1 MQPASIINRGR
12 GPEIEGTRI
21 TVYRVMDFLSM
32 GWHRD
37 LIAVTLRLSSRQV
50 QAAIDYIEAN
60 KAAVTAGYER
70 ILNRSTENSPEIEA
84 KRRKSRAKLKAFMNQ
99 ARRRKVKETARGRNP
114 RG

>member
-37 LIAVTLRLSSRQV
+37 LIAVTLRLGLGAWLALRRSRG
-50 QAAIDYIEAN
+50 D
-60 KAAVTAGYER
+60 AG
-70 ILNRSTENSPEIEA
+70 
-84 KRRKSRAKLKAFMNQ
+84 RAT
-99 ARRRKVKETARGRNP
+99 R
-114 RG
+114 